1 MPTSQTFHNTI
12 SKEELADLPT
22 KEFAGYPVTVINLE
36 QAEIAVRQIRESGMI
51 VGFDT
56 ETRPS
61 FQKGVTY
68 RVCLVQLSVGKV
80 CYLFRLN
87 KIKEFP
93 DCLKALLEDANVVK
107 VGLSTQDDFKN
118 LRKWDEELEPKGF
131 IELQQLVKTYGIVD
145 LINCST
151 AEFTNCRMHDNMDMN
166 MICATQSYGIRF
178 DGCEFYNNYVATEQY
193 SNGSFVYSYDSGE
206 IEMTRCTFRDNN
218 YTDLCNEAD
227 KVKTENC
234 RFLN

>member
-22 KEFAGYPVTVINLE
+22 KEFAGYPVTVINVE

-131 IELQQLVKTYGIVD
+131 IELQQLVKTYGIDD
-145 LINCST
+145 LSLAKIYALLFGLKLSKRQRL
-151 AEFTNCRMHDNMDMN
+151 TNWESDQLNPRQLAYASLDAIAC
-166 MICATQSYGIRF
+166 
-178 DGCEFYNNYVATEQY
+178 V
-193 SNGSFVYSYDSGE
+193 E
-206 IEMTRCTFRDNN
+206 IYEALMTRGHDII
-218 YTDLCNEAD
+218 
-227 KVKTENC
+227 KQGM
-234 RFLN
+234 